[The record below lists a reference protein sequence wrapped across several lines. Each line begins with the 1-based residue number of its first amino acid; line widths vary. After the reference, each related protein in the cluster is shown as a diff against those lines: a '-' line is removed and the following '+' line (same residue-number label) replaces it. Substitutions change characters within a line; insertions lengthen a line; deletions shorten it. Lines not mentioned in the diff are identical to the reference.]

1 MDKQEIIDYLL
12 TEKDKSV
19 KLQIYEVA
27 SVLRSIE
34 NTFKGQFVLPEEQKE
49 VTVENFISLLNH
61 YIEIKNAVEIKS
73 YLKAIVR
80 DFKINLVSR

>member
-1 MDKQEIIDYLL
+1 MYKQQIIDYLL

-19 KLQIYEVA
+19 KLQIFEVA

-34 NTFKGQFVLPEEQKE
+34 NSFKGQFGEIKKE
-49 VTVENFISLLNH
+49 PTIENLIFLLNLH
-61 YIEIKNAVEIKS
+61 IDKSSSEEVKS
-73 YLKAIVR
+73 YLKSFLR

>member
-1 MDKQEIIDYLL
+1 MDKQEIIDLVI
-12 TEKDKSV
+12 TMKSDAV
-19 KLQIYEVA
+19 KLQIFEAA

-34 NTFKGQFVLPEEQKE
+34 NTFKGQFVFPKDQKE

-61 YIEIKNAVEIKS
+61 YIERTQDEETKS
-73 YLKAIVR
+73 YLKSILR

>member
-19 KLQIYEVA
+19 KFQIYEVA

-34 NTFKGQFVLPEEQKE
+34 NTFKGQFVLPEDQKE

-61 YIEIKNAVEIKS
+61 HIDEFSDVEIKS
-73 YLKAIVR
+73 YLKSILR